1 MGSKL
6 SFLVELLDR
15 FSDPGLK
22 IERQLAA
29 VKTELKGLDLAA
41 RQTKLEKV
49 TDPLKRQKLEL
60 QIQRDKLNAA
70 RDALGKHGRAAAE
83 AAGKT
88 DGFRGKLRDLAII
101 GDVVG
106 RGISFATSKAV
117 DFGRRVGEAIKF
129 RQGNVL
135 ALETMFKAPGE
146 ASAVFEKLLAL
157 EGKLGRPA
165 GEVVKM
171 GVALAELKV
180 PKEDLAGI
188 VTVLEDLRAATNST
202 AKMEQVFGV
211 LQGLLSKPI
220 IHGNFVEGL
229 AGSGI
234 ELDTVY
240 TKIAKLAGLA
250 SKGDLSKLFEGQ
262 GGALDSK
269 LGVVAVLQ
277 AIVDKVGDIGS
288 KSAQSASTLEG
299 QVNKLE
305 TRFLQMWNVV
315 AKSEGFKTFSRA
327 FDNVLAVLDPNGKR
341 GRKTKAALSRSPTR
355 SARSSQSLRRRGR
368 AAEDRRVLQG
378 DHEGAKSTLG
388 ILGKSAGFIDK
399 IRQGHCQGGHDLGA
413 ARQRAQRGRRRPFEK
428 LEAVHRSAVA
438 PDFARPRGSSTNGVR
453 DQPTRNGSRPL
464 VATPLRFEVN
474 VDARGA
480 TKDDAEVIGRKVG
493 EAVKAQLPG
502 ALNTLLEQHATELGE
517 TP

>member
-1 MGSKL
+1 MASKL

-29 VKTELKGLDLAA
+29 VKTELKGLELAA

-88 DGFRGKLRDLAII
+88 DGFRVKLRDLAII
-101 GDVVG
+101 GDVVA

-188 VTVLEDLRAATNST
+188 VTILEDLRAATNST

-234 ELDTVY
+234 ELDAVY
-240 TKIAKLAGLA
+240 TRLAKLAGLK

-327 FDNVLAVLDPNGKR
+327 FENVLAVLDPDGKR
-341 GRKTKAALSRSPTR
+341 GRKTRASIIAMADKFGEIF
-355 SARSSQSLRRRGR
+355 QSLTGPEGR
-368 AAEDRRVLQG
+368 ERMEQFFERMTILAEKTAGAIGKLGKAVDYVSERFLPTDKDLAREQKMAED
-378 DHEGAKSTLG
+378 
-388 ILGKSAGFIDK
+388 AGLSMTM
-399 IRQGHCQGGHDLGA
+399 GGYIVPPQDYATASRDPFGYL
-413 ARQRAQRGRRRPFEK
+413 RGRR
-428 LEAVHRSAVA
+428 AAS
-438 PDFARPRGSSTNGVR
+438 N
-453 DQPTRNGSRPL
+453 PL

-480 TKDDAEVIGRKVG
+480 TRDDAEVIGRKVG

-517 TP
+517 TN